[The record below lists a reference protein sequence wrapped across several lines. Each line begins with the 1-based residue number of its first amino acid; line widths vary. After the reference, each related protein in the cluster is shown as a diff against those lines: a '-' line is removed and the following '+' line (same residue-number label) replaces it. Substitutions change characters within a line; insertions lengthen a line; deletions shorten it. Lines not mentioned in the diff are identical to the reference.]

1 MAEVFLRR
9 LTRWQAEQQR
19 EAIADLYVTAYREPP
34 GAAPPPGPTA
44 DTGPVAHA
52 APAGAPSAGAGFP
65 DAPGPGP
72 AAAGGGLAE
81 TGRPGGGRPEG
92 GAPGTGL
99 AGGGRTG
106 TDLHTGERAGGGHTG
121 SGFTGSGFSGGAWD
135 REAAERA
142 RAGTERH
149 GRRAFL
155 DRFAEHV
162 GQPEFEMIIASTPTL
177 VGFTYGFQ
185 ADRAR
190 VWHPG
195 FQTGIPPEIDELTY
209 SRPVFSLAEL
219 CVLPAHRRQ
228 GIATRLVD
236 QLLTRATGPL
246 ATATVDAT
254 NPPARHAF
262 ASWGWSRTGALLP
275 AAPLPDAAREP
286 DREAWSRRLGR

>member
-34 GAAPPPGPTA
+34 GAAPPHGPTA

-65 DAPGPGP
+65 DAAGPGPG
-72 AAAGGGLAE
+72 AAGGGLAE

-92 GAPGTGL
+92 GAPGAGL
-99 AGGGRTG
+99 ARGG
-106 TDLHTGERAGGGHTG
+106 LTG
-121 SGFTGSGFSGGAWD
+121 SGFSGSGFSGGAWD
-135 REAAERA
+135 REAAERT
-142 RAGTERH
+142 RAGAERH
-149 GRRAFL
+149 SRRAFL

-195 FQTGIPPEIDELTY
+195 FQAGIPPEIDELTY

-254 NPPARHAF
+254 NPPAQHAF

>member
-72 AAAGGGLAE
+72 GPAGGGLAE

-92 GAPGTGL
+92 GAPG
-99 AGGGRTG
+99 
-106 TDLHTGERAGGGHTG
+106 
-121 SGFTGSGFSGGAWD
+121 SGFTGGAWD

-142 RAGTERH
+142 RAGAERH

-155 DRFAEHV
+155 DRFADHV

-219 CVLPAHRRQ
+219 CVLPAHRRR

-246 ATATVDAT
+246 ATATVDAA

>member
-34 GAAPPPGPTA
+34 GAAPPLGPTA
-44 DTGPVAHA
+44 DTDPVAHA
-52 APAGAPSAGAGFP
+52 TPAGAPSAGVGFP
-65 DAPGPGP
+65 DAAGPGPG
-72 AAAGGGLAE
+72 ATGGGLAE
-81 TGRPGGGRPEG
+81 TGRPGGG
-92 GAPGTGL
+92 L

-106 TDLHTGERAGGGHTG
+106 TGLHAGERAGGGL
-121 SGFTGSGFSGGAWD
+121 TGSGFSGGAGD
-135 REAAERA
+135 REAAGRA
-142 RAGTERH
+142 RAGAERH

-177 VGFTYGFQ
+177 VGFAYGFQ

-195 FQTGIPPEIDELTY
+195 FQAGIPPEIDELTY
-209 SRPVFSLAEL
+209 SRPVFNLAEL

-228 GIATRLVD
+228 GTATRLVD

-275 AAPLPDAAREP
+275 ATPLPDAAREP
-286 DREAWSRRLGR
+286 EREAWSRRLGR

>member
-34 GAAPPPGPTA
+34 GAAPPPGPSA

-52 APAGAPSAGAGFP
+52 ASAGAPSAGAGFP

-72 AAAGGGLAE
+72 GAAGGGLAE

-92 GAPGTGL
+92 GAPGAGL

-106 TDLHTGERAGGGHTG
+106 TGLHTGERAGGGL
-121 SGFTGSGFSGGAWD
+121 TGSGFSGGAWD

-142 RAGTERH
+142 RAGAERH

-275 AAPLPDAAREP
+275 AAPLPDAVREP

>member
-19 EAIADLYVTAYREPP
+19 EAIADLYLMAYREPP
-34 GAAPPPGPTA
+34 GAAPPPGPAA
-44 DTGPVAHA
+44 DAGAVAHA
-52 APAGAPSAGAGFP
+52 TPVGAPSAGAGLP
-65 DAPGPGP
+65 DAVVPGPGP
-72 AAAGGGLAE
+72 AGGGLAE
-81 TGRPGGGRPEG
+81 TVRP
-92 GAPGTGL
+92 
-99 AGGGRTG
+99 
-106 TDLHTGERAGGGHTG
+106 
-121 SGFTGSGFSGGAWD
+121 GGAWD

-142 RAGTERH
+142 RAGAARH

-162 GQPEFEMIIASTPTL
+162 GQPEFGMIIASTPTL
-177 VGFTYGFQ
+177 VGFAYGFQ

-209 SRPVFSLAEL
+209 SRTVFSLAEL

-228 GIATRLVD
+228 RITTRLVD

-254 NPPARHAF
+254 NPPAQHAF

-275 AAPLPDAAREP
+275 AASLPDAAREP
-286 DREAWSRRLGR
+286 EREAWSRRLGR